1 MFAFSTGD
9 VAAFKKFA
17 QDHERP
23 LVGVLDANSNN
34 KAYKNVKVIMPNGNC
49 FGRGPRDLI
58 VGRPLAILETDSN

>member
-17 QDHERP
+17 ADHERP

-34 KAYKNVKVIMPNGNC
+34 KAYKNVKVMPNGNS

-58 VGRPLAILETDSN
+58 VGPPLAILETDSN